1 MNCLEQVCLAE
12 KQWSA
17 ACLWIDRSKYK
28 PVAFAFHQARI
39 CLSEFLRD
47 AVDRHILGMKTSSLG
62 LQEIV
67 RKFDYLACLDG
78 DIAAERIT
86 KSRAKFLYQRVGLDG
101 TVIFFGAVEK
111 FSMFK
116 REFEK
121 FASHDV
127 VNLYLTAAGR
137 EERQREFIDVALKY
151 SGSTAARV
159 QANVTGMIALWR
171 ILRGETRASLCRDVR
186 GRLVR
191 EKLFLDNALAALFS
205 GVAASGKNHFV

>member
-1 MNCLEQVCLAE
+1 MRTGV
-12 KQWSA
+12 
-17 ACLWIDRSKYK
+17 
-28 PVAFAFHQARI
+28 
-39 CLSEFLRD
+39 LR
-47 AVDRHILGMKTSSLG
+47 

-67 RKFDYLACLDG
+67 LKYDYLAHLES

-86 KSRAKFLYQRVGLDG
+86 KSRAKFLYQRVGFEG

-127 VNLYLTAAGR
+127 VNLYLTSVGR
-137 EERQREFIDVALKY
+137 EARQREFIDVALKY
-151 SGSTAARV
+151 SCSTASRV

-171 ILRGETRASLCRDVR
+171 VLRGETRASLCRDVR

-205 GVAASGKNHFV
+205 EVAASGKNHFV